1 MRFLKLTAISLILA
15 APVATTLATP
25 LAAQDAVPAS
35 LSIEDAIAIARR
47 NNPTFLETRNT
58 RGRADRAVRNAYG
71 AFLPTAST
79 NFGTSYR
86 EGRPQFFAGVQ
97 FGSNSDVLASNWG
110 LNFNASVSA
119 NTFTNL
125 RRSQQNVDA
134 TDADVTAAEQ
144 TLVAGVRQQY
154 LLVLQ
159 ANARAALQ
167 DTLVAANQLQLDLA
181 RARAGVGAAT
191 SLDVMRAEVAVGQQ
205 QVAALRAKN
214 TADIAMLQL
223 FQQLGVPM
231 PAQVALTST
240 FNVSEPTMNV
250 ASLLEFAEQ
259 SNPALKA
266 VRAREQV
273 AQTTYRQAQSAYL
286 PSLSASASFGGTSQK
301 YKDGNYL
308 ITQAQAQTVSSQR
321 SCFSQD
327 SLRQGAGLSAITS
340 QCNAITFTDAQADAL
355 RAQNNAY
362 PFKFTSN
369 PYNMSIGVSLPLF
382 NGFARETELQDASA
396 GRMDAQYRV
405 RAQQLR
411 LTTEVTSAWTTLTA
425 GYRAFRL
432 QEQNAT
438 AARTALELA
447 QERYRVGLN
456 SLVDLQQARADFDR
470 AETDRIDALYEFHR
484 SFAAL
489 ENAVGRP
496 LR

>member
-1 MRFLKLTAISLILA
+1 MRLLKLTAFSLILA
-15 APVATTLATP
+15 AP
-25 LAAQDAVPAS
+25 LAAQTSVPAS
-35 LSIEDAIAIARR
+35 LSLEEAISIAKR

-58 RGRADRAVRNAYG
+58 RGRADRAIRNAYG

-86 EGRPQFFAGVQ
+86 EGRPQFFNGVA
-97 FGSNSDVLASNWG
+97 FGANSDILASSWG
-110 LNFNASVSA
+110 LSFSARVDA
-119 NTFTNL
+119 NTFANL
-125 RRSQQNVDA
+125 RRSQQNADA
-134 TDADVTAAEQ
+134 TDADVAAAEQ
-144 TLVAGVRQQY
+144 ALVAGVQQLY

-159 ANARAALQ
+159 TNARAALQ

-214 TADIAMLQL
+214 LADVTMLQL

-231 PAQVALTST
+231 PGPVTLTSQFEVT
-240 FNVSEPTMNV
+240 EPTMTV
-250 ASLLEFAEQ
+250 QSLQEMAEEA
-259 SNPALKA
+259 NPTLKA
-266 VRAREQV
+266 ARAREQV
-273 AQTTYRQAQSAYL
+273 AQTTYRQAQGADL
-286 PSLSASASFGGTSQK
+286 PALSANASFGGTSQK
-301 YKDGNYL
+301 YKDPNYL
-308 ITQAQAQTVSSQR
+308 VTQAQASTVSSQR
-321 SCFSQD
+321 SCFTTD
-327 SLRQGAGLSAITS
+327 SIRQGAGLAGITS
-340 QCNAITFTDAQADAL
+340 QCNAITFTDAQADAI
-355 RAQNNAY
+355 RSQNNAY
-362 PFKFTSN
+362 PFQFTSN
-369 PYNMSIGVSLPLF
+369 PYNLSIGVSLPLF
-382 NGFARETELQDASA
+382 DGFSRETQVQDASA

-411 LTTEVTSAWTTLTA
+411 LTTDVTSAWTTLTA

-432 QEQNAT
+432 QEQNAA
-438 AARTALELA
+438 AARTALQLA